1 MKRKLWI
8 LLIVLAGLLV
18 LNGIGSWAARQGTFL
33 DGRFLTRH
41 VFAID
46 PENVSR
52 IVFREG
58 DTLEENPVEGQ
69 DLQVWIQRL
78 NDLTMTFCPPDPLP
92 PRGGWSKAIEV
103 FDSNDDEVL
112 WFQIGNDWILYHRY
126 VFHFPAEELAPLL
139 EQIPH

>member
-1 MKRKLWI
+1 M
-8 LLIVLAGLLV
+8 
-18 LNGIGSWAARQGTFL
+18 
-33 DGRFLTRH
+33 
-41 VFAID
+41 
-46 PENVSR
+46 SR
-52 IVFREG
+52 IVFQKG
-58 DTLEENPVEGQ
+58 DTWEENPVEGQ

-78 NDLTMTFCPPDPLP
+78 NDLTMTFCHPDPLP

-139 EQIPH
+139 EQIPR

>member
-1 MKRKLWI
+1 MKRKLRI

-52 IVFREG
+52 IVFRKG
-58 DTLEENPVEGQ
+58 DTWEENPVEGKSC
-69 DLQVWIQRL
+69 R
-78 NDLTMTFCPPDPLP
+78 C
-92 PRGGWSKAIEV
+92 GSSG
-103 FDSNDDEVL
+103 
-112 WFQIGNDWILYHRY
+112 
-126 VFHFPAEELAPLL
+126 
-139 EQIPH
+139 

>member
-1 MKRKLWI
+1 MKRKLRI

-52 IVFREG
+52 IVFRKG
-58 DTLEENPVEGQ
+58 DTWEENPVEGGRAAGVDPAAERPED
-69 DLQVWIQRL
+69 DL
-78 NDLTMTFCPPDPLP
+78 LP
-92 PRGGWSKAIEV
+92 SRSIT
-103 FDSNDDEVL
+103 
-112 WFQIGNDWILYHRY
+112 
-126 VFHFPAEELAPLL
+126 APGRL
-139 EQIPH
+139 EQGNRSL